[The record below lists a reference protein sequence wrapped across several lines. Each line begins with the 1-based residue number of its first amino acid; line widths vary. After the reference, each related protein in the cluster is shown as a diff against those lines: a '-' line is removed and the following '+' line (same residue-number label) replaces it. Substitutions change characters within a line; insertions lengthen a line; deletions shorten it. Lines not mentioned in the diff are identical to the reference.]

1 LTSLCCQLAA
11 TELTI
16 DIVLNHVVLDHANQV
31 TTAIVWADKSNR
43 ATTPGFILYK
53 FSVISTMIL
62 VVSVKRYQRP
72 SEVF

>member
-1 LTSLCCQLAA
+1 LAAFHCQLAA

-16 DIVLNHVVLDHANQV
+16 DVILNHVVLDHANQIA
-31 TTAIVWADKSNR
+31 TAIVWADKSNR